1 MIRVLVADDSALVRR
16 SIRVLLDRADGI
28 EVVGEASDGHATLG
42 MVAELEPDL
51 VLMDISMPRLDGL
64 SATARIHLD
73 NSSTQVLILSMYA
86 SQSLTRQALQNGAR
100 GYLLKRNA
108 AEELVLAIRQVLQGE
123 IYLSPALEN
132 YSS

>member
-1 MIRVLVADDSALVRR
+1 
-16 SIRVLLDRADGI
+16 
-28 EVVGEASDGHATLG
+28 

-51 VLMDISMPRLDGL
+51 VLMDISMPMLDGL

-73 NSSTQVLILSMYA
+73 NSNTQVLILSMYA

>member
-1 MIRVLVADDSALVRR
+1 
-16 SIRVLLDRADGI
+16 
-28 EVVGEASDGHATLG
+28 

>member
-1 MIRVLVADDSALVRR
+1 
-16 SIRVLLDRADGI
+16 
-28 EVVGEASDGHATLG
+28 
-42 MVAELEPDL
+42 
-51 VLMDISMPRLDGL
+51 
-64 SATARIHLD
+64 
-73 NSSTQVLILSMYA
+73 MYA